1 MTNDTF
7 LLKGINIILNKE
19 LEPLQ
24 MKEKG
29 YINSIGKEIVQ
40 EVEVGEIIYSKLKK
54 IKWLKWIIK

>member
-54 IKWLKWIIK
+54 IK